1 MKPTER
7 KELPNMAH
15 NKLVA
20 IEETLKKYPTMTEAK
35 AKYYVEEVLGYFK
48 D

>member
-1 MKPTER
+1 MKLTER
-7 KELPNMAH
+7 KGLPTMAH
-15 NKLVA
+15 NKIEA
-20 IEETLKKYPTMTEAK
+20 IKATMRKYPAMTEAK